1 MQENEIDNLVY
12 FFSKLPGVG
21 KRSAK
26 RMVLHLINNRTTTMA
41 SLINSMQAALDKVI
55 DCNECGNIDVSNPCN
70 ICISYKRDK
79 NVICILESV
88 TDLWALEKTNAY
100 NGLYHILGGTLSSM
114 GKHTPQNLNLD
125 SLVAR
130 IKANNIN
137 EIILATNA
145 TIDGQTTSFYIID
158 KLAKLNVKISRI
170 AQGIPI
176 GGELEFLDEG
186 TINAAFISRK
196 LV

>member
-26 RMVLHLINNRTTTMA
+26 RMVLHLMSNRTTTMA
-41 SLINSMQAALDKVI
+41 SLINSMQAALEKVV
-55 DCNECGNIDVSNPCN
+55 DCAECSNIDVTNPCS
-70 ICISYKRDK
+70 ICASHKRDK

-88 TDLWALEKTNAY
+88 SDLWALEKTNAY

-114 GKHTPQNLNLD
+114 GKHTPQDLNLD
-125 SLVAR
+125 LLIAR
-130 IKANNIN
+130 IKTNNIS
-137 EIILATNA
+137 EVILATNA

-158 KLAKLNVKISRI
+158 KLSSLNVKVSRI

-186 TINAAFISRK
+186 TISAAFISRK